1 MSPSAHSVS
10 VRSQPCSKPRASE
23 ECHPPLSPRPQLQP
37 GCPKPAAVS
46 PPGKPGAGQAG
57 GRRGA
62 AGGRSSEM
70 PPGSQRTTR
79 PTRRVRVR
87 RASCPRM
94 CRNVPEIPST
104 PGSPLPSVLGLPDR
118 SWKMGVSLAPR
129 SCWGGGGQTPGSP
142 PDPAPLKGS
151 PRRSPTLMPLGP
163 AGAPSAGRGHAAP
176 ARRWAE
182 CPLCF
187 QDLCSPGDEARHP
200 GPPRQTRPRLTPC
213 SGSKGLP
220 LGGGRAGGE
229 PRGETPLCPEAQ
241 RRAS

>member
-1 MSPSAHSVS
+1 
-10 VRSQPCSKPRASE
+10 
-23 ECHPPLSPRPQLQP
+23 
-37 GCPKPAAVS
+37 
-46 PPGKPGAGQAG
+46 
-57 GRRGA
+57 
-62 AGGRSSEM
+62 M

-104 PGSPLPSVLGLPDR
+104 PGGPLPSVLGLPDR

-129 SCWGGGGQTPGSP
+129 SCWGGDGQTPGSP

-229 PRGETPLCPEAQ
+229 PRGETPCVQRPSGGQAEPGASQSAGTPAAHVSSGRPQTPGPRCPPTALLTPRSPIPAAPAPARGGLPSRQ
-241 RRAS
+241 CGRSDS